1 MWCFPLKF
9 LICSM
14 RRVHNFLKE
23 ITDVTVNSSG
33 PLSRW
38 NYVITDIRDGKN
50 LLGHPVHVLCQLVLP
65 PCRKFSRELL
75 SSVLDSSSEILSQDS
90 QWASLSGLVLV
101 WCDRCRL
108 DFWKMLWLSLALK
121 FGGSNRTT
129 PSVHCFYSSVS
140 SWKWVIATPEL
151 DFLSFL

>member
-14 RRVHNFLKE
+14 GRVSNFLKE
-23 ITDVTVNSSG
+23 TTDVTVNSG
-33 PLSRW
+33 PISRR

-65 PCRKFSRELL
+65 PCRKISRELL

-108 DFWKMLWLSLALK
+108 DFWKILWLSPALK
-121 FGGSNRTT
+121 CGGSNRPT

-140 SWKWVIATPEL
+140 SWKQVIATPEL
-151 DFLSFL
+151 NFLSFL